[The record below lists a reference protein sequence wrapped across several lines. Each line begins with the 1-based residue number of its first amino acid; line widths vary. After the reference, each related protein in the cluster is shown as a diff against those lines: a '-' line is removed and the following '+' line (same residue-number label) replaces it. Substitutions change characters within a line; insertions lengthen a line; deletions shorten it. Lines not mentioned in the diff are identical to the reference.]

1 MRELSAGKVVRGER
15 MICGEC
21 KYSKRD
27 WTNPQNTD
35 YYCSN
40 EYSDAYGCNTMYTD
54 GCEEGEPN
62 E

>member
-1 MRELSAGKVVRGER
+1 

-35 YYCSN
+35 YYCSC
-40 EYSDAYGCNTMYTD
+40 EDSDAYGCNTMYTD
-54 GCEEGEPN
+54 GCEEGEPK